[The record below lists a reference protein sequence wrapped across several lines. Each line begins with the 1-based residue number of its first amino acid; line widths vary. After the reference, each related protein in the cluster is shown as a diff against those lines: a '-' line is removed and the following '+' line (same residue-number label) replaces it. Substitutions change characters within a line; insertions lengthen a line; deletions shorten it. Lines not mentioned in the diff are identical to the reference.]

1 MFDYL
6 KQYIFDD
13 PEDDVV
19 WENKH
24 AFFSIDEGEIEE
36 TEEILGRRLPLELK
50 SFYENIGYG
59 FFGIGVG
66 SKVNRV
72 ISAIEI
78 ADFVK
83 GINDYDNDPRRE
95 DYNDPRKMVFFEV
108 SSDDFIVI
116 DLGQENL
123 NGQCPLYYFDK
134 RIADSIEDFIVKM
147 DQDPNY
153 YINY

>member
-1 MFDYL
+1 
-6 KQYIFDD
+6 
-13 PEDDVV
+13 
-19 WENKH
+19 
-24 AFFSIDEGEIEE
+24 
-36 TEEILGRRLPLELK
+36 
-50 SFYENIGYG
+50 
-59 FFGIGVG
+59 
-66 SKVNRV
+66 
-72 ISAIEI
+72 
-78 ADFVK
+78 
-83 GINDYDNDPRRE
+83 
-95 DYNDPRKMVFFEV
+95 MVFFEV